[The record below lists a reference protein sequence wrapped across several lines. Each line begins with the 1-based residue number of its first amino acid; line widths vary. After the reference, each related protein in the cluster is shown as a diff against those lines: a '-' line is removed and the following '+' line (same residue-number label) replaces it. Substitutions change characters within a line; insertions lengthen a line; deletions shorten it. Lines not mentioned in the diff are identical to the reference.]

1 MVMLLTQ
8 YIDNAC
14 KYSIFGTAITIRAE
28 HG

>member
-14 KYSIFGTAITIRAE
+14 KYSIFAAPSPFAP
-28 HG
+28 